1 MSAIKKLAKQA
12 ATYGFST
19 VLGRLLNYS
28 LVPLHLRIF
37 RPEEYG
43 VVADMYSY
51 VAFLG
56 VLLTYGMETAYF
68 RYARKGG
75 ENPETVYS
83 TAYISHLVSSAFFL
97 LLFLGFSSPIA
108 GFLKYPDHTEYI
120 IWFGFIVVLDA
131 LAAIPMGRL
140 RSEGRAKRF
149 VAVRLGNIS
158 VNVILNV
165 FFLLVLPWLA
175 TQGIAVPYISDQKIG
190 VSFVFIA
197 NLVSSAAMLVFLI
210 PQLAK
215 VRFNFDKALWK
226 RMMNYAWP
234 ILIMGFAGMIN
245 EVFDRILL
253 KYLLPTDDVN
263 KQYLVGIYG
272 ACYKISI
279 FMTLFVQMFRYAAE
293 PFFFGR
299 AEEKDSHQVHA
310 DVMKYFVIAGGLI
323 FLGVMLYM
331 DVIKYLLMGN
341 PAYYPGLVIVPWLL
355 LGNLFLGMYFNYS
368 FWFRLTDKTTAGAI
382 ISTAGAV
389 VTLLLN
395 WLLIPIMGY
404 LGSAIATFVCYAFMM
419 VTCYL
424 WGRKR
429 FPVPY
434 DNARILLYLSMA
446 VGFYIVSLQLQME
459 GFMLYITNTVLL
471 LLYVAIAYF
480 LEKPEKA
487 LI

>member
-1 MSAIKKLAKQA
+1 M
-12 ATYGFST
+12 
-19 VLGRLLNYS
+19 LGRLLNYS

-43 VVADMYSY
+43 VVADLYAY

-56 VLLTYGMETAYF
+56 VLLTYGMETTYF
-68 RYARKGG
+68 RFAVKPE
-75 ENPETVYS
+75 ENPEKVYS
-83 TAYISHLVSSAFFL
+83 TAYLSHIISSAIFL
-97 LLFLGFSSPIA
+97 GIFIGFSSPIA
-108 GFLKYPDHTEYI
+108 GFLKYPDHTEYVL
-120 IWFGFIVVLDA
+120 WFAFIVVLDA
-131 LAAIPMGRL
+131 LTALPLARL
-140 RSEGRAKRF
+140 RRENRAKRF
-149 VAVRLGNIS
+149 VGIRLTNIS
-158 VNVILNV
+158 IYVAFNLI
-165 FFLLVLPWLA
+165 FLLLLPYLA
-175 TQGIAVPYISDQKIG
+175 QQGIEIPYLYDPSIG
-190 VSFVFIA
+190 VGYVFIA
-197 NLVSSAAMLVFLI
+197 NLIASGFTLLLLSPQIAKARAGFDAALL
-210 PQLAK
+210 
-215 VRFNFDKALWK
+215 K
-226 RMMNYAWP
+226 RLLKYAWP

-253 KYLLPTDDVN
+253 KYLLPTDDLN

-279 FMTLFVQMFRYAAE
+279 FMTLFVQMYRFAAE
-293 PFFFGR
+293 PFFFSQSQG
-299 AEEKDSHQVHA
+299 KDSHQIHA

-323 FLGVMLYM
+323 FLSVMLYI
-331 DVIKYLLMGN
+331 DLVKSILIGN
-341 PAYYPGLVIVPWLL
+341 AEYYPGLVIVPWLL

-368 FWFRLTDKTTAGAI
+368 FWFKLTDKTYAGAI
-382 ISTAGAV
+382 ISIVGAL
-389 VTLLLN
+389 VTLALN
-395 WLLIPIMGY
+395 WLLIPTMGY

-424 WGRKR
+424 WGKSR

-434 DNARILLYLSMA
+434 DNGRILLYLSMA